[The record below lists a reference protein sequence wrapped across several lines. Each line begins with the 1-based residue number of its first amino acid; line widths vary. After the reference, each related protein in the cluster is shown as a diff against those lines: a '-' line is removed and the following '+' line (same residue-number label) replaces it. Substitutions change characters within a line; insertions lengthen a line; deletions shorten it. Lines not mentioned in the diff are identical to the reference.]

1 MSHIRLVALLAA
13 ALPCLL
19 LTIPP
24 QSAGAGPDVRRWRKQ
39 EIVQAGL
46 APAAFRGMPLVSG
59 VVELSA
65 LGDGSGLV
73 TYGAAGS
80 RRARVRLSWQERMP
94 RGANKGYFEPGASD
108 PHEWWH
114 PTHRVRV
121 HTDALGGGDD
131 SDFIRLSK
139 QIADKLAARA
149 LRWEHP
155 YDEIAL
161 TPDVEGYRL
170 QRSRKR
176 RFEVRDRSE
185 ETTLT
190 YELALAE
197 HLSSGELAQRRRGIS
212 LEVRWLPRG
221 TRPPASDQTWRIFQA
236 EPASLGIDNLT
247 SESHYIRI
255 TLRGK
260 HHSGSQ
266 FYDLAHRKQ
275 ARRVAATIAQHFQRV
290 AEPRSGTATDTPL
303 VVERPQSNAST
314 DNASGR
320 IIEIRGGVRIMR
332 GGRRINLRSGGDVA
346 LGDTI
351 LTSQTGTVQI
361 RFENPRAGPLF
372 DGFLK
377 IGPGSKVTIDVGP
390 YQPRTKERPPRIRIE
405 EGAAHFLRPHSDK
418 NPRFE
423 FGTPKDV
430 AIFGLHGTDAVIYR
444 TEKGYLLAL
453 DSGKGDLT
461 LKGRNNRALAPNRAY
476 EVAPDGQ
483 FIGEVPITK
492 NWYRSTLEALSLA
505 APDFDFEAPFGED
518 LDSPFG
524 EEFGEPEAN
533 TGSKSW
539 ITGTWRSVKPSRG
552 MTLVVTADGGFT
564 YRPNAR
570 SVVTGSWKFT
580 GRAYQLTLMNLDNR
594 PLIPSSTA
602 TATLTGVEGLRV
614 DFETGE
620 VGIFEREVPKGSQKR
635 TWRSTSPK
643 GRLTLVLGLDGSVT
657 YSDVQTPDRVA
668 TGTWTGSE
676 ANLRIDITRVGKVD
690 LETPRRIT
698 GRASGNRLELTFP
711 TGEKATFELATSS
724 R

>member
-1 MSHIRLVALLAA
+1 MSHIRLTALLAA

-19 LTIPP
+19 FAIPAR
-24 QSAGAGPDVRRWRKQ
+24 SAGADPEVQRWKRE

-46 APAAFRGMPLVSG
+46 APASFRGMPLVGG

-73 TYGAAGS
+73 TYGSPGS

-121 HTDALGGGDD
+121 HTDALGGGED

-161 TPDVEGYRL
+161 TPEVEGYRL
-170 QRSRKR
+170 HRSRKR
-176 RFEVRDRSE
+176 RFEVRDRSK

-190 YELALAE
+190 YELTVAE
-197 HLSSGELAQRRRGIS
+197 HLSSAVRAQRRRGIT

-221 TRPPASDQTWRIFQA
+221 TRPSASDQTWRIFQA
-236 EPASLGIDNLT
+236 EAASLGIDNLT

-290 AEPRSGTATDTPL
+290 AEPRSGTAIDTPL
-303 VVERPQSNAST
+303 VAERPQSNAST

-320 IIEIRGGVRIMR
+320 VIEIRGGVRIMR
-332 GGRRINLRSGGDVA
+332 GGRRINLRSGGEVA
-346 LGDTI
+346 RGDTI
-351 LTSQTGTVQI
+351 LTSQTGTIQI

-390 YQPRTKERPPRIRIE
+390 YQSRSKDRTPRIRVE
-405 EGAAHFLRPHSDK
+405 EGAAQFSRPHNEE

-453 DSGKGDLT
+453 ENGKGDLT
-461 LKGRNNRALAPNRAY
+461 LKGRDSRTLAPNRAY
-476 EVAPDGQ
+476 EVGPDGQ
-483 FIGEVPITK
+483 FIAEVPITK
-492 NWYRSTLEALSLA
+492 DWYRSTLEVLSLA
-505 APDFDFEAPFGED
+505 APEFDFEAPFGED
-518 LDSPFG
+518 LDSPFS
-524 EEFGEPEAN
+524 EKFGEPEAN
-533 TGSKSW
+533 AGSKSW

-552 MTLVVTADGGFT
+552 MTLVVSPDGGFT
-564 YRPNAR
+564 YRPNSR
-570 SVVTGSWKFT
+570 STVTGSWKSKGT
-580 GRAYQLTLMNLDNR
+580 AYELTLMSLDNR
-594 PLIPSSTA
+594 PLIPSSKA
-602 TATLTGVEGLRV
+602 TAILTGVERLRV

-620 VGIFEREVPKGSQKR
+620 VGVFEREVPKASQSR
-635 TWRSTSPK
+635 TWHSTSPR
-643 GRLTLVLGLDGSVT
+643 GRLTLVLSLDGTVT
-657 YSDVQTPDRVA
+657 YSDARTPDRVA
-668 TGTWTGSE
+668 IGTWTGSE
-676 ANLRIDITRVGKVD
+676 ADLRIDITRVGHVD

-698 GRASGNRLELTFP
+698 GRTSGNRLELNFP
-711 TGEKATFELATSS
+711 TGEKATFALATAS